1 MHTPLT
7 FIVLDAKITMK
18 TYPFVM
24 NGMHRT
30 SVGWAAFPPEMLGMH
45 QEPAPPPLLSQ
56 VPVAMQKQ

>member
-1 MHTPLT
+1 
-7 FIVLDAKITMK
+7 MK